1 LAVRI
6 LGAFDAEVQRKVE
19 EYATSA
25 REENLDIKG
34 VKIKKLGWEAYYEQ
48 MEKR

>member
-6 LGAFDAEVQRKVE
+6 LGSFDSALQLKVE
-19 EYATSA
+19 EYANSSK
-25 REENLDIKG
+25 EENLYIKG
-34 VKIKKLGWEAYYEQ
+34 IKMKQLGWEAYYEQ